1 MGGAGGDKGNKGTS
15 EKKDVRRCLRACAGV
30 VSAHGGRILA
40 FMDGCVCASV
50 NS

>member
-1 MGGAGGDKGNKGTS
+1 MGGGGIKGTK
-15 EKKDVRRCLRACAGV
+15 ELVGKKDVRRCLRACAGV

-40 FMDGCVCASV
+40 FMDGCVRASV